1 MPELTDPAAAE
12 RLEHDAPDEY
22 LRRRDFLQRTALTAG
37 LTAGLA
43 TVLPSNTLVAE
54 AARKQRRTPLP
65 DPKNLPIDTIVVLM
79 MENRSFDHYLGWLP
93 GADGRQAGLT
103 FTDKQLNGG
112 KCDGFLRSGGNDVFS
127 ISYYQEGDLGFIQDA
142 AKTFTTYDRFHCS
155 LMGSTLP
162 NREYMHAG
170 ESYGQI
176 DNDLPF
182 GLTGLGFPDNT
193 IFAALQKAGVSN
205 RYFFNDLPISALWG
219 VPGLARSGSVAEYYA
234 RAATGTLPNVS
245 YVDPNFAASVGEG
258 PGVSGDEH
266 PHGDV
271 RTGQAFMAD
280 VVHAFMESPQF
291 KTGALFITY
300 DEWGGFFDHVRA
312 PRVPD
317 QRNASDIDKDYGQMG
332 FRIPTICV
340 SPYARRGHVAH
351 TTYGFESILKFI
363 SYRFGIKPL
372 NKRVAYAS
380 NIARS
385 LDFESKPRLDLPNLP
400 RPEHVVSL
408 PCLGSA
414 DGDAVRAKDHDVVDM
429 LTSGYLERL
438 GFDFKPATAAST
450 FREPSKVIQAF
461 VPGA

>member
-37 LTAGLA
+37 LA
-43 TVLPSNTLVAE
+43 TGMASVLPSNTLVAE
-54 AARKQRRTPLP
+54 AARKQGCGHP
-65 DPKNLPIDTIVVLM
+65 DP
-79 MENRSFDHYLGWLP
+79 DHSWKG
-93 GADGRQAGLT
+93 GRT
-103 FTDKQLNGG
+103 QLNGG

-142 AKTFTTYDRFHCS
+142 AKAFTTYDRFHCS

-176 DNDLPF
+176 DNGLPF
-182 GLTGLGFPDNT
+182 GVSGLGFPDNT

-219 VPGLARSGSVAEYYA
+219 LPGLARSGPVAEYYT

-258 PGVSGDEH
+258 PGLSGDEH
-266 PHGDV
+266 PHG
-271 RTGQAFMAD
+271 
-280 VVHAFMESPQF
+280 
-291 KTGALFITY
+291 
-300 DEWGGFFDHVRA
+300 
-312 PRVPD
+312 VPD

-332 FRIPTICV
+332 FRIPTLCI

-363 SYRFGIKPL
+363 SYRFAIKPL

-380 NIARS
+380 DIARS
-385 LDFESKPRLDLPNLP
+385 LAFESKPQLDLPDLP
-400 RPEHVVSL
+400 RPEYVLSL
-408 PCLGSA
+408 PCPGSP

-429 LTSGYLERL
+429 LSSGYLERL

-450 FREPSKVIQAF
+450 FREPSKVTQAF
-461 VPGA
+461 APRA